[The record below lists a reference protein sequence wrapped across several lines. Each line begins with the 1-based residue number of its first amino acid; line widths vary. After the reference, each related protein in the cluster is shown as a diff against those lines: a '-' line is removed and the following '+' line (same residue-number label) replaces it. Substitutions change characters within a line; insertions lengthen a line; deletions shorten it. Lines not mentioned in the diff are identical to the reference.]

1 MQLCRLLTASHEV
14 FSAACCNSHTDSPDE
29 TDAAALHPCT
39 HREAYGVWAA
49 ALKGE
54 DIAPFVH
61 RAVVA
66 WRKIKVRFL

>member
-1 MQLCRLLTASHEV
+1 MKCSALHVSTPILTV
-14 FSAACCNSHTDSPDE
+14 QNE
-29 TDAAALHPCT
+29 TDAAAAALHPRT
-39 HREAYGVWAA
+39 HRETYGVWAA

-54 DIAPFVH
+54 DIAPFVR